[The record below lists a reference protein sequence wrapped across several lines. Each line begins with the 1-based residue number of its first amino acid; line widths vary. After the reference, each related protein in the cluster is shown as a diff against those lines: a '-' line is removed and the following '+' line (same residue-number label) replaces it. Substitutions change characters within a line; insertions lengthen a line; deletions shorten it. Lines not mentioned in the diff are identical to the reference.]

1 MTCCSHP
8 HLYTVDLPK
17 ALSVNG
23 TINLV
28 VETVQ
33 THATYPWPQQASQK
47 DEQNFKYDTELFVL
61 SPYKTSTQRTKIRS
75 VYFSISVYSILIA
88 IYSCGCV
95 YRSPS
100 PNILSYTTPEGVD
113 SFATDSIATK
123 SGATVTYGP
132 FSNIPE
138 SISTEFIQANQKP
151 LTVHYRYDFT
161 VLEIKKLERMAEI
174 SHWGANLNIHN
185 NIDLHNAGP
194 KYVSP
199 SLPSSRD

>member
-1 MTCCSHP
+1 MVTWCSHP

-75 VYFSISVYSILIA
+75 VYLFISLYSQRLLIL
-88 IYSCGCV
+88 GD
-95 YRSPS
+95 
-100 PNILSYTTPEGVD
+100 G
-113 SFATDSIATK
+113 
-123 SGATVTYGP
+123 
-132 FSNIPE
+132 
-138 SISTEFIQANQKP
+138 
-151 LTVHYRYDFT
+151 
-161 VLEIKKLERMAEI
+161 RM
-174 SHWGANLNIHN
+174 
-185 NIDLHNAGP
+185 
-194 KYVSP
+194 
-199 SLPSSRD
+199 

>member
-1 MTCCSHP
+1 MGRSIWSSRRCRRMRRIPGRNKLRRRTSRTLSTTRSCSF
-8 HLYTVDLPK
+8 L
-17 ALSVNG
+17 ALTRPPPNERRLG
-23 TINLV
+23 
-28 VETVQ
+28 
-33 THATYPWPQQASQK
+33 P
-47 DEQNFKYDTELFVL
+47 
-61 SPYKTSTQRTKIRS
+61 
-75 VYFSISVYSILIA
+75 SISSPPCLLPLLYLLIPGHG
-88 IYSCGCV
+88 YGH
-95 YRSPS
+95 RSPS

-199 SLPSSRD
+199 SLPFLVSSRA

>member
-17 ALSVNG
+17 ALGLNG

-75 VYFSISVYSILIA
+75 VYFSIS
-88 IYSCGCV
+88 
-95 YRSPS
+95 
-100 PNILSYTTPEGVD
+100 LSTQ
-113 SFATDSIATK
+113 S
-123 SGATVTYGP
+123 
-132 FSNIPE
+132 
-138 SISTEFIQANQKP
+138 
-151 LTVHYRYDFT
+151 
-161 VLEIKKLERMAEI
+161 
-174 SHWGANLNIHN
+174 
-185 NIDLHNAGP
+185 
-194 KYVSP
+194 
-199 SLPSSRD
+199 